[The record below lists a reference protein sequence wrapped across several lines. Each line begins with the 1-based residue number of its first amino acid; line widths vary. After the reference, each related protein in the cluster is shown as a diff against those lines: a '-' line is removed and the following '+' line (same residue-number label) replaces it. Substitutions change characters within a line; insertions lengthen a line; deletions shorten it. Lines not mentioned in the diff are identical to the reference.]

1 MKKPGLSVGSI
12 VMMLVTA
19 FVVVGM
25 AAFLSLIAGDD
36 VYERTRAVFGNLAE
50 QTAERETAEPTVSP
64 TKTPFFEATAEPTV
78 RADADRHAGSIA
90 QDHHHRRR
98 GYDLRAEGRSRERAG
113 GHGSL

>member
-64 TKTPFFEATAEPTV
+64 TRTPFFEAT
-78 RADADRHAGSIA
+78 ADRHAGSIA
-90 QDHHHRRR
+90 QDHHHCRR
-98 GYDLRAEGRSRERAG
+98 GHDLRAEGRSRERAG

>member
-25 AAFLSLIAGDD
+25 AGFLSLIAGDD

-64 TKTPFFEATAEPTV
+64 TKTPFFEATADPTAEPTPT
-78 RADADRHAGSIA
+78 AGSIA
-90 QDHHHRRR
+90 QDHPHCRR